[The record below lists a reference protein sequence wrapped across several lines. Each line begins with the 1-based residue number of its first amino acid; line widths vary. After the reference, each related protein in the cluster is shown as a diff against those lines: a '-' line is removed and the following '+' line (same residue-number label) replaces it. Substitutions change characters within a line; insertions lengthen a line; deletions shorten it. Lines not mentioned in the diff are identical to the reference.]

1 MTVVNLIKNKTMK
14 NSDVLKGLSI
24 EELQVRNEFTAIV
37 EEDSGCC
44 ASKCDITVGDV
55 GL

>member
-1 MTVVNLIKNKTMK
+1 MK
-14 NSDVLKGLSI
+14 NSDLLKGLSI

-37 EEDSGCC
+37 EEDGCC
-44 ASKCDITVGDV
+44 TGKCDITTGDI